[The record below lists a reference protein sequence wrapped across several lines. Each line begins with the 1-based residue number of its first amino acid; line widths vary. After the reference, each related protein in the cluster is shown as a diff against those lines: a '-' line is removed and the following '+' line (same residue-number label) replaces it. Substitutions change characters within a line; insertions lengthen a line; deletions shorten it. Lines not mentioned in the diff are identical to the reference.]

1 MRRTLVR
8 LATATSAVLG
18 AVVVA
23 AGPAAAVAPPPS
35 TTGEHDCRFASVC
48 WPGQHRG
55 WDTPPRNVGG

>member
-18 AVVVA
+18 A
-23 AGPAAAVAPPPS
+23 APP
-35 TTGEHDCRFASVC
+35 TRDQHDCRFVSVC

-55 WDTPPRNVGG
+55 WYESPRNVGG